1 MADLLYVNS
10 GYVTDHYFV
19 YTADAS
25 ASVTATSTISANANA
40 IRRVGGGGTRIPG
53 TTQGQIAG
61 LLSNSNQFTV
71 LAEGDVLSN
80 PGGRRRPIST
90 NDVFAIWAKK
100 DSISDNN
107 GTLFS
112 VGSTAY
118 NTASYSQ
125 TYGHLNVQILST
137 SVKLTI
143 RFAGTNPP
151 YSGGGTYVTYLAAA
165 DSEPYFKYDGNWHHY
180 MFSVSGTWNEDSF
193 ENISF
198 SASFQLWQDGNQFS
212 FYGWSPNQPPSNTS
226 LVYTSEKYFLGAELP
241 YPTDQYVDDDGYR
254 GPYYSPGTLGWNGTL
269 AEFWYGNLNLETVGN
284 PAKLYNAGWVDPTT
298 SGAPTAY
305 AYASM
310 ADPATESNLS
320 FYRRTTDREQTTV
333 GSGGFIGYN
342 GPNTPKNLQAT
353 FSLSTAIK
361 RLTGGKSTGAISSFS
376 IRATAGP
383 VRVARATLASQF
395 TLSKA
400 LATATFSA
408 KAQNNIRAVATV
420 SKALANPIKQ
430 VSKTL
435 SAAFSFRGRSTTA
448 VFGRA
453 TLTSAFSIKAKTSA
467 SSKNKI
473 NVAATLFAYPVKTRF
488 ATSTITARATLRANG
503 GLYFNG
509 NFRITVVSLLS
520 ASLTQ
525 VPRSDDDL
533 TIPIEAETR
542 TLRVLQELRLCT
554 EEATNRV
561 NRTLYEDRVLIVP
574 QESRTIREVM
584 LPVIEI
590 TPARIRRLPA

>member
-40 IRRVGGGGTRIPG
+40 IRRVGGGGARIPG

-71 LAEGDVLSN
+71 LAEGDVLTN

-90 NDVFAIWAKK
+90 NDVFAVWAKK

-112 VGSTAY
+112 VGSTVY
-118 NTASYSQ
+118 NTADYSQ
-125 TYGHLNVQILST
+125 TYGHLNVQILSA

-143 RFAGTNPP
+143 SFGGTNPP
-151 YSGGGTYVTYLAAA
+151 YGGGTYVTYMSTPT
-165 DSEPYFKYDGNWHHY
+165 SEPFFKYDGNWHHY
-180 MFSVSGTWNEDSF
+180 MFFVSGSWF
-193 ENISF
+193 ESSGSIGF
-198 SASFQLWQDGNQFS
+198 SADFQIWQDGNQFS
-212 FYGWSPNQPPSNTS
+212 FGDPWSPSTPPSNTS

-241 YPTDQYVDDDGYR
+241 PPTDQYFDQDGYR

-269 AEFWYGNLNLETVGN
+269 AEFWYGNLNLGTTGN

-305 AYASM
+305 AYASL
-310 ADPATESNLS
+310 ADPTTESNLS

-376 IRATAGP
+376 IRAITGP
-383 VRVARATLASQF
+383 VRQARATLASRY
-395 TLSKA
+395 TVSKA

-453 TLTSAFSIKAKTSA
+453 TLTSAFSVKAKTSA
-467 SSKNKI
+467 SSKGKI
-473 NVAATLFAYPVKTRF
+473 NVAATLFAHPVKTRF

-533 TIPIEAETR
+533 TVPVEAETR
-542 TLRVLQELRLCT
+542 TLRVLEELRLCT

-561 NRTLYEDRVLIVP
+561 NRTLYEDRCLIVP